1 MLLLR
6 RTAFTLA
13 ALLGILF
20 LAVALYAGNIL
31 LGMHAR
37 ARYTGEITGLAL
49 KAPVRIMR
57 DARGVPHI
65 VAAHQSDLFFAQ
77 GYVEGE
83 DRRFQLDLIRRF
95 VLGKLAAIL
104 GPSLLPVDERSRA
117 IPVAAIVAR
126 QWRALS
132 PRERLLLQRFADGV
146 NAATARTPLP
156 VEFRL
161 LMTAPPKWT
170 PQDSLA
176 VGMATVI
183 ELTDTWNDIAA
194 RPPHAPLSDPCYNA
208 PVTAGLA
215 GIADPHRCT
224 ALALRKTL
232 IAEFRD
238 PKAAL
243 GSNEWAAGG
252 AETRSGRAL
261 LENDPHLRLGIPGVW
276 YLVDLRAP
284 GFHAA
289 GATLAGTPG
298 VILGHNAAIA
308 WGATNGTT
316 VGLEVFN
323 SPARMPSGRWVRER
337 IRVRFGKSATVR
349 YWRGAREFGVQ
360 MPAGNLILVRWSAYN
375 RPDSPL
381 PAFEA
386 LDRAPSI
393 AAALQALRKYPG
405 PTQNFVLADTHGN
418 AAYQLAGVIP
428 ADPLWGRRFHSGAA
442 LAKHYGVVPFSMLPH
457 VAPSRSTIAW
467 TANNEMYAPGYPL
480 RLSAQF
486 APPYR
491 AYRIATLLRARLR
504 AGKKFSIAYF
514 ARMEMD
520 VYSPAEL
527 AFARIAAHHAWRR
540 NFGAEA
546 RLLAAL
552 RSWNGEVAPDSLGAT
567 AAVTLR
573 RALVQLTQQP
583 FMTDAMSER
592 LGATP
597 ELGNALQLAARA
609 RRKIVPWSVAGAVTV
624 RHPLAALGARFL
636 DGSRFAGDGDA
647 FVIHVQ
653 RQGFSQSF
661 RAVWEPGNWDRGGIT
676 IPQGESG
683 EPGSP
688 WYTDESGAWVAGKLL
703 PMPWN
708 RAAVRAATRFTLTLA
723 P

>member
-6 RTAFTLA
+6 RTALTLA
-13 ALLGILF
+13 ALFGVLLLIL
-20 LAVALYAGNIL
+20 ALYAGNVL
-31 LGMHAR
+31 LGMHVR
-37 ARYTGEITGLAL
+37 ARYSGEIHGLAL
-49 KAPVRIMR
+49 KASVQILR

-65 VAAHQSDLFFAQ
+65 VAAHQSDLFFAE
-77 GYVEGE
+77 GYAEGE
-83 DRRFQLDLIRRF
+83 DRRFQLDLLRRF
-95 VLGKLAAIL
+95 VLGKLAALL
-104 GPSLLPVDERSRA
+104 GPSLVPVDENSRA
-117 IPVAAIVAR
+117 IPVAAIVAK
-126 QWRALS
+126 QWAALS
-132 PRERLLLQRFADGV
+132 PREQLLLQRFADGV
-146 NAATARTPLP
+146 NAATARNPLP

-161 LMTAPPKWT
+161 LLAHPPLWT

-194 RPPHAPLSDPCYNA
+194 RGPHAPLSDPCYDA

-224 ALALRKTL
+224 AVALRKTL
-232 IAEFRD
+232 VAEFRD

-243 GSNEWAAGG
+243 GSNEWAAG
-252 AETRSGRAL
+252 AARTRSGRAL

-316 VGLEVFN
+316 AGLEVFN
-323 SPARMPSGRWVRER
+323 APATLPPGQWVRER
-337 IRVRFGKSATVR
+337 IRVRFGKPVVAR

-360 MPAGNLILVRWSAYN
+360 MPGRGLVLVRWPAYVH
-375 RPDSPL
+375 PESPL
-381 PAFEA
+381 PTFYA
-386 LDRAPSI
+386 LDRANSI
-393 AAALQALRKYPG
+393 AAALRALRNYPG

-418 AAYQLAGVIP
+418 AAYQLAGTIP
-428 ADPLWGRRFHSGAA
+428 ADPLWGRRFHAAAA
-442 LAKHYGVVPFSMLPH
+442 LAKHYGLVPFGVLPH
-457 VAPSRSTIAW
+457 VAPSRNAVVW
-467 TANNEMYAPGYPL
+467 TANNKMYAPGYPL

-491 AYRIATLLRARLR
+491 AYRIATLLRART
-504 AGKKFSIAYF
+504 KYSIAYF

-520 VYSPAEL
+520 VYSPAERAL
-527 AFARIAAHHAWRR
+527 ARIAAHHAWLHDT
-540 NFGAEA
+540 GAEA

-583 FMTDAMSER
+583 FMKNEMSER

-597 ELGNALQLAARA
+597 ELGSALRLAARE
-609 RRKIVPWSVAGAVTV
+609 RPRLQPWSVAGAVTV

-636 DGSRFAGDGDA
+636 DGSRFAGDGDG

-661 RAVWEPGNWDRGGIT
+661 RAVWEPGAWDRGGIT

-683 EPGSP
+683 EPGSR
-688 WYTDESGAWVAGKLL
+688 WYTDEAGAWVSGRLL
-703 PMPWN
+703 ALPWS
-708 RAAVRAATRFTLTLA
+708 RAAVRAATRYSLTLA